1 MIIGTAGHIDHGKTT
16 LIEALTGRRL
26 DPLAEERRRG
36 ITLDLHF
43 AHLGLGDGR
52 VVGVVDVPGHEDL
65 VRTMVAGAGGLDLVL
80 LVIAADDG
88 IMPQTREHRAI
99 VEQLRVPAGI
109 PVITRADLVEPD
121 WLALV
126 EAEVGEWLAGSPV
139 RFAPP
144 VVTAAP
150 AGRGIAELRAAIS
163 AALPSARRPVA
174 DLFRLPVDRAFS
186 VAGAGTVLTG
196 TAWSGTVALGDA
208 VRLFPGGAEGRV
220 RSLERHGTA
229 QDRSTPGER
238 TALAVAGLE
247 RRAVRRGEV
256 LVRAGDPW
264 RVTTAIDAEVELLPA
279 ASRSLTASARVRVH
293 LGTAEVLARVQPREA
308 IAPGRAGLVRL
319 ALEAPLVARG
329 GDRLVPRS
337 YSPVATIGGG
347 LVVDPLPPR
356 GKPHWP
362 DGLTAP
368 EPILRLSA
376 LLARRRDGVV
386 ADELAQLLGVAPAVA
401 ARIRT
406 APAFLEVAGRLFPRE
421 AVEAQTKSLLAAV
434 RDHHRHHPA
443 APGISLQ
450 TLRAGRG
457 PLAGVVVEQLVQAGQ
472 LVVEEGWAREPGFT
486 PRVAGGDVLLDRIVA
501 TITEAGLAPPSV
513 AELEA
518 RLGVRGVAEA
528 CRLATRNGRL
538 VAVERDRFYAPA
550 TLEQLRAVLVSL
562 TAAGPF
568 APPAVRERLGISRK
582 FLIPLLEWADQ
593 AGLTVRRGDARVAG
607 PALTGAAPGK

>member
-26 DPLAEERRRG
+26 DPLAEEQRRG

-43 AHLGLGDGR
+43 THLDLGDGR
-52 VVGVVDVPGHEDL
+52 VAGVVDVPGHEDL

-109 PVITRADLVEPD
+109 PVLTRADLVEPD

-139 RFAPP
+139 RFTPP
-144 VVTAAP
+144 LVTAAP
-150 AGRGIAELRAAIS
+150 AGRGITELRAAIR
-163 AALPSARRPVA
+163 AALPPARRPAA

-196 TAWSGTVALGDA
+196 TAWSGTVATGEA
-208 VRLFPGGAEGRV
+208 VRLLPGDTEGRV
-220 RSLERHGTA
+220 RTVERHGTV
-229 QDRSTPGER
+229 QDRSVAGER
-238 TALAVAGLE
+238 TAVAVAGLE
-247 RRAVRRGEV
+247 RRAVRRGDV
-256 LVRAGDPW
+256 LVRAADPW
-264 RVTTAIDAEVELLPA
+264 RVATAIDAEVELLPQ
-279 ASRSLTASARVRVH
+279 ASRPLAANARVRVH

-308 IAPGRAGLVRL
+308 IAAGRSGLVRL

-329 GDRLVPRS
+329 GDRLLLRS

-347 LVVDPLPPR
+347 VVADPLPPR

-362 DGLTAP
+362 EGLTADAP
-368 EPILRLSA
+368 ATRLAA
-376 LLARRRDGVV
+376 LLARRREGVPV
-386 ADELAQLLGVAPAVA
+386 DELAQLLGLPPGAVA
-401 ARIRT
+401 RLKAST
-406 APAFLEVAGRLFPRE
+406 AFLEVGARIHPRA
-421 AVEAQTKSLLAAV
+421 AVEGLTKVLLAAV
-434 RDHHRHHPA
+434 REHHRHHPA

-457 PLAGVVVEQLVQAGQ
+457 PLAGVVVDELVLGGR

-486 PRVAGGDVLLDRIVA
+486 PTVAGGGLFLDRIVA

-513 AELEA
+513 AELETLLA
-518 RLGVRGVAEA
+518 VRGVAEA
-528 CRLATRNGRL
+528 CRLAVRDGRL

-550 TLEQLRAVLVSL
+550 ALEQLRAVLVSL
-562 TAAGPF
+562 AEGGPF

-607 PALTGAAPGK
+607 PALTGGTPGK